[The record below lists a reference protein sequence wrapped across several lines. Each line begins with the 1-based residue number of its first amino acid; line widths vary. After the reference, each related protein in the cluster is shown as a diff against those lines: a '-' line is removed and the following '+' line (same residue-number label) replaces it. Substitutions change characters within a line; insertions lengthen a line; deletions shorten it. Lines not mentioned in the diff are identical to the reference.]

1 VNDETAQA
9 RGELLCVLDEFLR
22 SDPAILDAF
31 ADFLRRRG
39 VAHPA
44 FVARN
49 YVDELSF
56 TASRG

>member
-1 VNDETAQA
+1 
-9 RGELLCVLDEFLR
+9 LR

-44 FVARN
+44 LVARN